1 MSTEIGPLPEGP
13 HFQYDGAP
21 ELFLGRR
28 GRGPLEVAWDTNVL
42 IDYLTHGP
50 AMWEGEP
57 LEIEHA
63 DAEEV
68 EALDLLIQVWQV
80 RDVRFTIF
88 PRSIDDARRALA
100 RERRY
105 ARAKAVDEFAAALTL
120 TAGEEEDDAFV
131 DGPSQQPLPLQ
142 LPTTLRD
149 QALSRV
155 PEGADRELV
164 GLALAAGVHVFLTR
178 DRGVLAA
185 RENIRPHGLLLASP
199 LDLLEEL
206 AACGALLC
214 VLRRETTYWPIPDVQ
229 RMAHLVQALG
239 D

>member
-1 MSTEIGPLPEGP
+1 MGTDVRPLPEGP

-28 GRGPLEVAWDTNVL
+28 GRGPLEIAWDTNVL

-57 LEIEHA
+57 LEVDHA

-88 PRSIDDARRALA
+88 PRSIDDARKALT
-100 RERRY
+100 RERRF

-120 TAGEEEDDAFV
+120 TPGEEDGAFV
-131 DGPSQQPLPLQ
+131 DGASQPNLPLQ
-142 LPTTLRD
+142 LPTSLRD
-149 QALSRV
+149 QAISRV
-155 PEGADRELV
+155 PEGADRDLV

-185 RENIRPHGLLLASP
+185 SEDIRPHGLLLLSP

-214 VLRRETTYWPIPDVQ
+214 VLRRETTYWPIPDLQ